1 MDGVFE
7 TVLPGDTFTYEFR
20 ARPYGMQLYHC
31 HATPLKKHIHKGLY
45 GAFIIDPKEPRPP
58 ARELV
63 MVMNGYDTDGD
74 GENNFYTVNGRAF
87 YYAKYPIQVKR
98 GELVRI
104 YLANLT
110 EFDLINSLHLHGE
123 FFRYYPTGSTD
134 HFEYTDTVMLCQG
147 ERGIIEIEFHNA
159 GTFMF
164 HAHQSEFAE
173 LGWMGY
179 LRRERLSV
187 ESGSFAARFGGA
199 HWRLWALVPI
209 AALVGAVALFVSTG
223 GSLLELVGQS
233 PPPRDELDV
242 RRVEFRPGEIR
253 VRVTNP
259 QREKITIASVTVDDA
274 IVPFSVDGDRT
285 LGRLR
290 SATLVV
296 PYDWVDGEPLSV
308 GVTSST
314 GVQTT
319 EDVPAAFET
328 PQASP
333 RGFLGYALIGLL
345 VGVLPIALGLAWLP
359 SLRRASPNW
368 LAAFMALTAGLLTF
382 LALEALVGGV
392 RAAGGAAER
401 ASAGSA
407 SSCSGSSRRTSCSP
421 SSRGGSSA
429 ARAPP
434 AGWRWR
440 RSSPSGS
447 ALHNLGEGLAIGTSF
462 AVGELAL
469 GTFFVVGFMVHN
481 VTEGL
486 GIAAPIAER
495 GTVSLRRLAVLA
507 LIAGAPAIPG
517 AWLGGFVTSDVLGV
531 LFFAG
536 AAGAALEVVVE
547 VGRYVARKAP
557 GGLSSSYVLGGFLAG
572 IAVMYVTGLLI

>member
-1 MDGVFE
+1 
-7 TVLPGDTFTYEFR
+7 
-20 ARPYGMQLYHC
+20 
-31 HATPLKKHIHKGLY
+31 
-45 GAFIIDPKEPRPP
+45 
-58 ARELV
+58 
-63 MVMNGYDTDGD
+63 
-74 GENNFYTVNGRAF
+74 
-87 YYAKYPIQVKR
+87 
-98 GELVRI
+98 
-104 YLANLT
+104 
-110 EFDLINSLHLHGE
+110 
-123 FFRYYPTGSTD
+123 
-134 HFEYTDTVMLCQG
+134 
-147 ERGIIEIEFHNA
+147 
-159 GTFMF
+159 
-164 HAHQSEFAE
+164 
-173 LGWMGY
+173 
-179 LRRERLSV
+179 V

-253 VRVTNP
+253 VRVTNS

-290 SATLVV
+290 SATLLV

-308 GVTSST
+308 GITSST

-328 PQASP
+328 PQASA
-333 RGFLGYALIGLL
+333 RGFLGYTLIGLL

-382 LALEALVGGV
+382 LALEALAEAFELQAGLPRGVGGLGV
-392 RAAGGAAER
+392 ILLGVVSTYLLLTFLSRRLVGGDGAAGGL
-401 ASAGSA
+401 
-407 SSCSGSSRRTSCSP
+407 
-421 SSRGGSSA
+421 
-429 ARAPP
+429 
-434 AGWRWR
+434 
-440 RSSPSGS
+440 
-447 ALHNLGEGLAIGTSF
+447 ALATLVAVGIGVHNLGEGLAIGTSF

-495 GTVSLRRLAVLA
+495 GTVSFRRLTALA